1 MKSTFYFVALCLFS
15 LVSNSLPAQEKQ
27 SNTQTSISDSKKQK
41 NDFIDKLDLDE
52 EQAIKFDAINKT
64 YEENVKALKI
74 KTKSKRSTKKLKALE
89 KERDKEI
96 KELLS
101 KDQFTKYIELRR
113 EKRNSLKTLIRK
125 SNGQ

>member
-64 YEENVKALKI
+64 YEENVKAL
-74 KTKSKRSTKKLKALE
+74 
-89 KERDKEI
+89 
-96 KELLS
+96 
-101 KDQFTKYIELRR
+101 
-113 EKRNSLKTLIRK
+113 
-125 SNGQ
+125 